1 MNEMLALL
9 RVRQYMINPLA
20 PVLVASMFMATSAAT
35 AQPTQPR
42 PLRER
47 LLESAQKGDA
57 DAQFEL
63 GKNYE
68 TGRIGLP
75 KDLTQA
81 QHWYHAAA
89 DQGDPYALASLGIL
103 YNFGKGVRQDYV
115 QAFMYYELAVAR
127 SKGGNRDSIVELRD
141 DLAKDMNAAQIAE
154 ARRLA
159 KNWKP
164 TTP

>member
-1 MNEMLALL
+1 
-9 RVRQYMINPLA
+9 MINRLA
-20 PVLVASMFMATSAAT
+20 ISLLIASFSAT
-35 AQPTQPR
+35 AQPTQTR

-68 TGRIGLP
+68 TGIGLP
-75 KDLTQA
+75 KDLAQA

-103 YNFGKGVRQDYV
+103 YNFGKGVQKDYV

-141 DLAKDMNAAQIAE
+141 DLGKDMNASQIAE

-164 TTP
+164 TR

>member
-1 MNEMLALL
+1 MTEMLALQ
-9 RVRQYMINPLA
+9 RVRTHMTFRLA
-20 PVLVASMFMATSAAT
+20 LALVVT
-35 AQPTQPR
+35 ALTTFAQTPQPK

-75 KDLTQA
+75 KDLEQA
-81 QHWYHAAA
+81 QRWYHAAA
-89 DQGDPYALASLGIL
+89 DQGDPYALASLGIM

-115 QAFMYYELAVAR
+115 QAFMYYELAAAR
-127 SKGGNRDSIVELRD
+127 AEGGNRDSIVELRD
-141 DLAKDMNAAQIAE
+141 DLAKDMNATQLAQ
-154 ARRLA
+154 ARRMA
-159 KNWKP
+159 KSWKP
-164 TTP
+164 GSR

>member
-9 RVRQYMINPLA
+9 RVCLYMINRLT
-20 PVLVASMFMATSAAT
+20 PVLILTALSAT

-103 YNFGKGVRQDYV
+103 YNFGKGVQKDYV

-159 KNWKP
+159 KIWKP
-164 TTP
+164 AAP

>member
-1 MNEMLALL
+1 MTEMLALL
-9 RVRQYMINPLA
+9 RVRQYMINRLA
-20 PVLVASMFMATSAAT
+20 PVLILTALIAT

-75 KDLTQA
+75 KDLAQA

-103 YNFGKGVRQDYV
+103 YNFGKGVHQDYV

-141 DLAKDMNAAQIAE
+141 DVA
-154 ARRLA
+154 
-159 KNWKP
+159 
-164 TTP
+164 

>member
-1 MNEMLALL
+1 
-9 RVRQYMINPLA
+9 MINRIA
-20 PVLVASMFMATSAAT
+20 PALVFAGIVAF
-35 AQPTQPR
+35 AQSPPQK

-75 KDLTQA
+75 KDLAQA

-89 DQGDPYALASLGIL
+89 DQGDPYALASLGIM
-103 YNFGKGVRQDYV
+103 YNFGKGVPRDYV
-115 QAFMYYELAVAR
+115 QAFMYYELAAAR
-127 SKGGNRDSIVELRD
+127 ATGGNRDSIVELRN
-141 DLAKDMNAAQIAE
+141 DLAKDMKAPQIAE

-159 KNWKP
+159 KSWKP
-164 TTP
+164 GAR